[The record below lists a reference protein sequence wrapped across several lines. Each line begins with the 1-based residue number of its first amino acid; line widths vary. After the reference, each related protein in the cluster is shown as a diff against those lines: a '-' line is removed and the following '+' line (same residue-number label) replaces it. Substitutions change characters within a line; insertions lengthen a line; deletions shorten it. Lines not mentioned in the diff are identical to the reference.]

1 MTRYDELKHR
11 NFMTVYIKLIN
22 EAETEQERATVF
34 TVLDYINHLHQRI
47 TALEDALDVNK
58 VSLA

>member
-1 MTRYDELKHR
+1 MSRYDELKHR

-58 VSLA
+58 Q

>member
-1 MTRYDELKHR
+1 MARYDELKHR

-47 TALEDALDVNK
+47 TALEEIIEEVK
-58 VSLA
+58 